1 MPSYTAPLRDT
12 KFVLDNVLQLERYAN
27 LPGFES
33 ASPDMIEAVLGEGG
47 RFVAEVLFPLNQTG
61 DREGCTRHPDGSVT
75 TPSGFKEA
83 YKQFVESGWATLSM
97 PPEFGGKGLP
107 HVISSAFGEYLISS
121 NMAFAM
127 YNGLAQG
134 AVSALRSEEHT
145 SELQSLMRIS

>member
-1 MPSYTAPLRDT
+1 
-12 KFVLDNVLQLERYAN
+12 
-27 LPGFES
+27 
-33 ASPDMIEAVLGEGG
+33 MIEALLGEGG
-47 RFVAEVLFPLNQTG
+47 RFVSEVLFPLNQTG

-97 PPEFGGKGLP
+97 PPEFGGQGLP

-134 AVSALRSEEHT
+134 AVSAILAKGSQEQKEKYLRSEEHT
-145 SELQSLMRIS
+145 SELQSLMRISYAVFCLKKKNTKPTIINTYEIR

>member
-75 TPSGFKEA
+75 TPSGFK
-83 YKQFVESGWATLSM
+83 
-97 PPEFGGKGLP
+97 
-107 HVISSAFGEYLISS
+107 
-121 NMAFAM
+121 
-127 YNGLAQG
+127 
-134 AVSALRSEEHT
+134 RSEEHT
-145 SELQSLMRIS
+145 SELQSLLRTSFAVFC

>member
-83 YKQFVESGWATLSM
+83 YKQFVESGDRKSTRLN
-97 PPEFGGKGLP
+97 
-107 HVISSAFGEYLISS
+107 SSHY
-121 NMAFAM
+121 
-127 YNGLAQG
+127 
-134 AVSALRSEEHT
+134 SA
-145 SELQSLMRIS
+145 

>member
-47 RFVAEVLFPLNQTG
+47 RFVDEVLFPLNQTG

-83 YKQFVESGWATLSM
+83 YKQLVESGWATLFIDRKSTR
-97 PPEFGGKGLP
+97 L
-107 HVISSAFGEYLISS
+107 
-121 NMAFAM
+121 N
-127 YNGLAQG
+127 
-134 AVSALRSEEHT
+134 
-145 SELQSLMRIS
+145 

>member
-47 RFVAEVLFPLNQTG
+47 RFVAAVLFPLNQTG

-75 TPSGFKEA
+75 TPSGFTEA
-83 YKQFVESGWATLSM
+83 YKQFVASGWATLSM
-97 PPEFGGKGLP
+97 QPEFGGPGLTT
-107 HVISSAFGEYLISS
+107 VISRAFVDYLISS
-121 NMAFAM
+121 NPRFDM
-127 YNGLAQG
+127 
-134 AVSALRSEEHT
+134 E
-145 SELQSLMRIS
+145 